1 MFLYLLHDF
10 LRVFFMS
17 AINRYLE
24 KPSDEKCKEME
35 EAWETW
41 FGDNHLGK
49 GNLTAENIAEFRK
62 EFPCG
67 DYEFKGY
74 VCVSFFPSQILY
86 V

>member
-1 MFLYLLHDF
+1 MSLYLHHDF

-41 FGDNHLGK
+41 FGK
-49 GNLTAENIAEFRK
+49 GNLTAENIAEFHK
-62 EFPCG
+62 EFPPG
-67 DYEFKGY
+67 DYEFKG
-74 VCVSFFPSQILY
+74 
-86 V
+86 